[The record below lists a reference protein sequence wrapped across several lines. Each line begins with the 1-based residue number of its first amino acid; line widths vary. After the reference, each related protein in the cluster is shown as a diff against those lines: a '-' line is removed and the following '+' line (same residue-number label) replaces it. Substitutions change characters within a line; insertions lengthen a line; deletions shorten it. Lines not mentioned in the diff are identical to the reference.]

1 MKTLFVNAKY
11 SIDSLKRLDKIKI
24 KEKKIGIIG
33 TIQTTHLLEQVK
45 THLENS
51 GHEVDIVGQVVGCNV
66 NNMLKFKDSV
76 NAFLFIGSGMFHLLE
91 VLDKTEITKYYQF
104 NPTSESF
111 SSVSTVEIERLKKKR
126 MAKLAKFYSSDKIGI
141 LVTTKPGQENLN
153 GSLKFAR
160 KSNKSSYI
168 FLTNDI
174 DTNKLEDF
182 SDIEYW
188 INSACPRLEERGI
201 ISLRDVD
208 N

>member
-11 SIDSLKRLDKIKI
+11 SIDSLKELDKIKI
-24 KEKKIGIIG
+24 KEKRIGIVG
-33 TIQTTHLLEQVK
+33 TIQTIHLLEQVK
-45 THLENS
+45 DHLES
-51 GHEVDIVGQVVGCNV
+51 SDHEVDIVGQVVGCNAS
-66 NNMLKFKDSV
+66 NMLKFKDSV
-76 NAFLFIGSGMFHLLE
+76 DAFLFIGSGMFHLLE
-91 VLDKTEITKYYQF
+91 VLDKTKIAKYYQF

-111 SSVSTVEIERLKKKR
+111 SSVSLVEIEKLKKKR

-141 LVTTKPGQENLN
+141 LVTTKPGQENLR
-153 GSLKFAR
+153 GSLKFAK

-174 DTNKLEDF
+174 DTNNLEDF
-182 SDIEYW
+182 SNIEYW
-188 INSACPRLEERGI
+188 INSACPRLEEKGI